1 MFHEIDHIGM
11 AVTDLEAAIAGY
23 RAQFDVADWQIGE
36 LPERHMRVAF
46 ARIGGSAIELIAPTG
61 PAAAFSR
68 FLAERGPGMHHIA
81 YRVSD
86 LDAALATLRRRGV
99 RLIDDVG
106 RPGLHGTRVAFI
118 HPTAVAGVLTE
129 LVEHGAT

>member
-11 AVTDLEAAIAGY
+11 AVTDLESAIASY
-23 RAQFDVADWQIGE
+23 RAQFDVADWQIVE
-36 LPERHMRVAF
+36 LPERHMRVAY
-46 ARIGGSAIELIAPTG
+46 ARIGGSAIELITPTG

-81 YRVSD
+81 YRVHD
-86 LDAALATLRRRGV
+86 LDATLATLRQRGV
-99 RLIDDVG
+99 RLIDDIG

-118 HPTAVAGVLTE
+118 HPMAVAGVLTE
-129 LVEHGAT
+129 LVEHVAP

>member
-1 MFHEIDHIGM
+1 VFHEIDHIGM
-11 AVTDLEAAIAGY
+11 AVADLEAAIASY
-23 RAQFDVADWQIGE
+23 RAQFDVTDWQLSE
-36 LPERHMRVAF
+36 LPGRHMRVAF
-46 ARIGGSAIELIAPTG
+46 ARIGGSAIELITPTS

-86 LDAALATLRRRGV
+86 LDATLATLRRRGV